1 MLLGAPPT
9 NRAINASVRWHPP
22 KFSDGRREL
31 GGKRELPCRNAE
43 SPAHAINQLQQRG
56 AKTLSR
62 SKRGLT
68 QYFRNWRSGG
78 VVSKPSH
85 EQCHRDGEHS
95 RSTPCAAAVLPRSR
109 IPLQP
114 PSEYSLRSY
123 HIAFQYCR
131 RIRGSFASRENRSA
145 DFSRRNRMIDDRFK
159 TGTFLLNLETA

>member
-1 MLLGAPPT
+1 MLSQSPAMNSATETANTRAVHLVLRRYFLGA
-9 NRAINASVRWHPP
+9 
-22 KFSDGRREL
+22 E
-31 GGKRELPCRNAE
+31 
-43 SPAHAINQLQQRG
+43 
-56 AKTLSR
+56 
-62 SKRGLT
+62 
-68 QYFRNWRSGG
+68 
-78 VVSKPSH
+78 
-85 EQCHRDGEHS
+85 
-95 RSTPCAAAVLPRSR
+95 